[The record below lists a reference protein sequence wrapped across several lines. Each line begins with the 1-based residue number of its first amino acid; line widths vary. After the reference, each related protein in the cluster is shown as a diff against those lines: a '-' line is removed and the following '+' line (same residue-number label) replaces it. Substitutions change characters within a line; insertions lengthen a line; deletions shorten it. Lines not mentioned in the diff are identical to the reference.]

1 MRALKTLVIGM
12 AVLIVAGIVVLV
24 VTAIDRAG
32 DGGGTSTAAFSPATV
47 SLPAGAEIVETRVGD
62 GRIVLRLKLAD
73 GNARLVIIDA
83 ATGRLSGTVDLRH
96 R

>member
-12 AVLIVAGIVVLV
+12 GVLIVAGLVVLV
-24 VTAIDRAG
+24 VAAVDRT
-32 DGGGTSTAAFSPATV
+32 GGGKSSDAAFSPASI
-47 SLPAGAEIVETRVGD
+47 SLPAGSEIVETRVGD

-73 GNARLVIIDA
+73 GDARLVVIDA
-83 ATGRLSGTVDLRH
+83 ATGRLTGTVDLEH